1 MTGQNGFLRG
11 TLRGFARI
19 RRSDGVGAIPP
30 MLLTGYADGRLVLAD
45 PSTGRLV
52 ELEAFGSSNEAV
64 FARLL
69 TMAPR
74 AQSASAAPRGF

>member
-1 MTGQNGFLRG
+1 
-11 TLRGFARI
+11 
-19 RRSDGVGAIPP
+19 
-30 MLLTGYADGRLVLAD
+30 
-45 PSTGRLV
+45 V